1 MSDDYISTR
10 RRLEQFYRE
19 EVKTYFS
26 QIRFQNQTDPA
37 LKTVSHA
44 LLWACAL
51 MEFHKKN
58 TPGYENFRDA
68 DPVREVVAGIRYARN
83 RALHQFTQLLKITG
97 GAALPALLPAPFF
110 EIAWRQLNELPPP
123 DAGFESPQLAVAYET
138 HLQDKPVRFTFD
150 ALEGFFERL
159 AVFSS
164 KPKP

>member
-19 EVKTYFS
+19 EVETYLS
-26 QIRFQNQTDPA
+26 QIRFQDQTDPA

-51 MEFHKKN
+51 MEFHKN

-68 DPVREVVAGIRYARN
+68 DPVHEVVASIRYARN
-83 RALHQFTQLLKITG
+83 RALHQFTQLLKITSG
-97 GAALPALLPAPFF
+97 GALPALLPAPFF
-110 EIAWRQLNELPPP
+110 EIEWRQLSELPPP
-123 DAGFESPQLAVAYET
+123 DAGFESPQLAMAYEKR
-138 HLQDKPVRFTFD
+138 LQDCPVRCTFE

-159 AVFSS
+159 AAFSS
-164 KPKP
+164 KSKA